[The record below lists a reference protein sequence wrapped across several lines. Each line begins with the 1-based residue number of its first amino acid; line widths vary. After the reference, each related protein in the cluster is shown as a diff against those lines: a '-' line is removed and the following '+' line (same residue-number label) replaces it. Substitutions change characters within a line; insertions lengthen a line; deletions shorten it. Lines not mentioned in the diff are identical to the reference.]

1 MTATPTSATPTS
13 ATPTSA
19 GLMGA
24 GLLGADL
31 VSAASGSRRDVI
43 DQRIARSV
51 PLVRPEELRAELP
64 LDDDLAEIVL
74 AGRRD
79 VARVLDGDD
88 DRLLVVVGPCSVHDP
103 AAALEYAARLADTAT
118 RLSDGLLV
126 VMRVYFEKP
135 RSTVGW
141 KGLINDPGLDGSG
154 DVNTGLR
161 TARALLRQILA
172 LGLPTACEFLDPII
186 PQYVADCVSWGAI
199 GARTVESQVHRQL
212 ASGLSMP
219 VGMKNRPDGSIA
231 TAVDAIR
238 AAGVPHVFTGIDTD
252 GTPAIMHTRG
262 NPDCHLVLRGA
273 DTGPNHDRAS
283 VADALARLESAGL
296 PRRVVIDASHG
307 NSRKDHTRQPLVA
320 AEIADQVAGGNES
333 VTGVM
338 LESFLVAG
346 RQDLD
351 PTRELVHGQSIT
363 DACLDWDTTA
373 QVLDV
378 LHTAALTRRTPG
390 QPQDALHMLRRH

>member
-1 MTATPTSATPTS
+1 MTAT
-13 ATPTSA
+13 
-19 GLMGA
+19 L
-24 GLLGADL
+24 DH
-31 VSAASGSRRDVI
+31 RRDVI
-43 DQRIARSV
+43 DQRIAKAV
-51 PLVRPEELRAELP
+51 PLVRPAEVRTELP
-64 LDDDLAEIVL
+64 LDDDLADIVL

-79 VARVLDGDD
+79 VTRVLDGHD

-103 AAALEYAARLADTAT
+103 GAALEYAARLAGTAA

-161 TARALLRQILA
+161 TARALLRRILR

-186 PQYVADCVSWGAI
+186 PQYLADCVSWGAI

-273 DTGPNHDRAS
+273 DDGPNHDAGS
-283 VADALARLESAGL
+283 VADALDRLASAGL

-320 AEIADQVAGGNES
+320 ADIAGQVAAGNES
-333 VTGVM
+333 VAGVM

-363 DACLDWDTTA
+363 DACLDFDTTS
-373 QVLDV
+373 QVLEN
-378 LHTAALTRRTPG
+378 LHAAALARRT
-390 QPQDALHMLRRH
+390 R